1 MQSLHPRFMDMSRPL
16 RSNPLCLPI
25 SQLLQQAEQGM
36 GLYDLL
42 KQLEADGFE
51 LEQMVQD
58 ANDRHLSSELLLFR
72 KNFILMNALY
82 EIQRDLQG
90 SGYGL
95 YITPLKIRLYKLH
108 KSATGDMEDTADSG
122 LSALAINEAAR
133 SDLALSEYYL
143 NWEHYADTDQ
153 TAVEQL
159 LQGFWQRYQHYHAEA
174 ENQDKRSCALA
185 VLGLKC
191 SASWDD
197 IQYAYRQKVACCHPD
212 RGGQHQH
219 FIEVREAY
227 QFLKLSFSYSS

>member
-1 MQSLHPRFMDMSRPL
+1 MSRPL

-25 SQLLQQAEQGM
+25 SQLLEQSQEGL
-36 GLYDLL
+36 GLYDVL
-42 KQLEADGFE
+42 KQLEAGGFD
-51 LEQMVQD
+51 LEQMVQGE
-58 ANDRHLSSELLLFR
+58 NDTGLSSELLLFR

-95 YITPLKIRLYKLH
+95 YITPLKILLYKRQ
-108 KSATGDMEDTADSG
+108 KDDAGDNTDTASSG
-122 LSALAINEAAR
+122 LSALAIDEAAH

-143 NWEHYADTDQ
+143 DWQHYADTDQ
-153 TAVEQL
+153 AAVEQL
-159 LQGFWQRYQHYHAEA
+159 LQGFWQGYRHYHSES

-185 VLGLKC
+185 VLGLEC

>member
-1 MQSLHPRFMDMSRPL
+1 MTHPL
-16 RSNPLCLPI
+16 QTNPLCLPI
-25 SQLLQQAEQGM
+25 SQLLERSGQGL

-42 KQLEADGFE
+42 KQLEALGYD
-51 LEQMVQD
+51 LQQMVQGE
-58 ANDRHLSSELLLFR
+58 NGTELSSELLLFR

-95 YITPLKIRLYKLH
+95 YITPLKIRLYQLD
-108 KSATGDMEDTADSG
+108 TGGAGDTDDARP
-122 LSALAINEAAR
+122 SALELSEAAR
-133 SDLALSEYYL
+133 SDQALSEFYL
-143 NWEHYADTDQ
+143 DWQHYADTDQ
-153 TAVEQL
+153 AAVEQL
-159 LQGFWQRYQHYHAEA
+159 LQGFWQRYRQYQSEP

-191 SASWDD
+191 SASWND

-212 RGGQHQH
+212 RGGQQQH

-227 QFLKLSFSYSS
+227 QYLKLSFSYSS

>member
-1 MQSLHPRFMDMSRPL
+1 MYA
-16 RSNPLCLPI
+16 NPLCLPI
-25 SQLLQQAEQGM
+25 SQLLEQAEQSLS
-36 GLYDLL
+36 LYDVL
-42 KQLEADGFE
+42 KQLEASGVD
-51 LEQMVQD
+51 LQQMVKGE
-58 ANDRHLSSELLLFR
+58 NEINLSNELLLFR

-95 YITPLKIRLYKLH
+95 YITALKILLYKLQNDGTVDT
-108 KSATGDMEDTADSG
+108 TGSG
-122 LSALAINEAAR
+122 LTALAISEATR

-143 NWEHYADTDQ
+143 DWQHYADTDQ
-153 TAVEQL
+153 AVVEQL
-159 LQGFWQRYQHYHAEA
+159 LEGFWQQYRHYHSGP
-174 ENQDKRSCALA
+174 ENQDKRSCALT
-185 VLGLKC
+185 VLGLEC

-227 QFLKLSFSYSS
+227 QYLKLSFSYSSC

>member
-1 MQSLHPRFMDMSRPL
+1 MNHPL
-16 RSNPLCLPI
+16 RTNPLCLPI
-25 SQLLQQAEQGM
+25 SQLLEQSQEGL
-36 GLYDLL
+36 GLYDVL
-42 KQLEADGFE
+42 KQLQADGFD
-51 LEQMVQD
+51 LEQMVQGE
-58 ANDRHLSSELLLFR
+58 NDTSLSSELRLFR

-95 YITPLKIRLYKLH
+95 YITPLNIRLYKLH
-108 KSATGDMEDTADSG
+108 IVDTGGETGDASGDATDTANSG

-143 NWEHYADTDQ
+143 DWQHYADTDQ
-153 TAVEQL
+153 AAVEQL
-159 LQGFWQRYQHYHAEA
+159 LQGFWQRYRHYHTGP

-185 VLGLKC
+185 VLGLEC

-227 QFLKLSFSYSS
+227 QHLKLSFSYSS

>member
-42 KQLEADGFE
+42 KQLEADGVE
-51 LEQMVQD
+51 LEQMVQGEMD
-58 ANDRHLSSELLLFR
+58 AGLSSELMLFR

-95 YITPLKIRLYKLH
+95 HITPLKILLYKLH
-108 KSATGDMEDTADSG
+108 KDNSVDTTEDG
-122 LSALAINEAAR
+122 LSALAISEAAA

-143 NWEHYADTDQ
+143 NWQHYADTDQ
-153 TAVEQL
+153 AAVEQL
-159 LQGFWQRYQHYHAEA
+159 LQGFWQCYQHYHTEA